1 MKVAGERRVEV
12 LTRRQE
18 WREELTAQQA
28 VVSLATCMQAAAR
41 GLLTRAALR
50 RINTL
55 VSPVRGK
62 MSGLYLN
69 RVYGDRPVYFAYFK
83 RKTNLPLL
91 PREVL
96 TRFPNSHIAAPA
108 MHEQSVS
115 ALRVHST
122 TSSLSVHAD
131 LIADASSEAGFRMS
145 KLAAPPSLIDGAPL
159 LPAWALERAMERAPM
174 EADRRSRQTQR
185 RIQRARPLPPRLG
198 PRGKRPSTLLRA
210 QGTRV
215 SRVWGGERVQLSEWW
230 DVVCG
235 WGVRRL

>member
-1 MKVAGERRVEV
+1 
-12 LTRRQE
+12 
-18 WREELTAQQA
+18 
-28 VVSLATCMQAAAR
+28 MQDAAR

-122 TSSLSVHAD
+122 TS
-131 LIADASSEAGFRMS
+131 
-145 KLAAPPSLIDGAPL
+145 P
-159 LPAWALERAMERAPM
+159 
-174 EADRRSRQTQR
+174 
-185 RIQRARPLPPRLG
+185 
-198 PRGKRPSTLLRA
+198 
-210 QGTRV
+210 
-215 SRVWGGERVQLSEWW
+215 
-230 DVVCG
+230 
-235 WGVRRL
+235 